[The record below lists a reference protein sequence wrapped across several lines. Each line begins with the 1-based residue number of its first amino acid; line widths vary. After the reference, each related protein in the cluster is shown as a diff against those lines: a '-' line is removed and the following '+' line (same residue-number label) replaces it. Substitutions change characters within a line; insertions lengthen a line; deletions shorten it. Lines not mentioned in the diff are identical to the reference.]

1 MCNFFH
7 EKKEIKK
14 FCGMIYME
22 VLFMN
27 ELEEIKI
34 ENLIY
39 EIRGKQ
45 VMLDSDLAKLY
56 RCKNGTKTINQAVKR
71 HINRFPERYMFQI
84 TKEEYSGILR
94 SQFGT
99 LELKQGHYSK
109 FLPYVFTE
117 EGVAMLATVL
127 RTTIAEE
134 VSIRIMDAF
143 VAMRKFINENKDIFK
158 RLTTMEYKMLEY
170 DDNFDKIFTAL
181 EPKKLENQKIFFNG
195 EIYDAYSLIIELIKE
210 ASVRIIIIDN
220 YIDKSILDIL
230 VYKKEKVKVELV
242 TGSHYLTKL
251 DITRFNQQYSN
262 LNIKYSNIFYDRF
275 IIIDNSLYHIGASLK
290 DLGKKCFGINK
301 IEDKEYL
308 NKILSSI

>member
-1 MCNFFH
+1 
-7 EKKEIKK
+7 
-14 FCGMIYME
+14 
-22 VLFMN
+22 
-27 ELEEIKI
+27 
-34 ENLIY
+34 
-39 EIRGKQ
+39 
-45 VMLDSDLAKLY
+45 
-56 RCKNGTKTINQAVKR
+56 
-71 HINRFPERYMFQI
+71 
-84 TKEEYSGILR
+84 
-94 SQFGT
+94 
-99 LELKQGHYSK
+99 
-109 FLPYVFTE
+109 
-117 EGVAMLATVL
+117 MLATVL